1 MSMIGAY
8 ERLSSVLF
16 GVSKPFLNMLSRLEG
31 ADGMWPGR
39 LGHTAEG
46 FASAGPY
53 DLWIQAVSVG
63 EVAVAEAIIA
73 AIEKKAPTLKILV
86 SSSTPAG
93 YARALSSVGRRFS
106 VIPYPL
112 DFPQVVRRITST
124 VRPSVYAC
132 IETELWPNLICS
144 VQRMGARTVLMNAR
158 ISARSFPRYRMLR
171 PVFRPV
177 LAGFS
182 RICAISE
189 VHAARLE
196 ELGVARERIVI
207 TGNAKYEGLLSRPS
221 EARRKALRER
231 LGIGEG
237 TPVLVAGSVRG
248 GEERYLAHV
257 YTRLKARFPDLVLFL
272 VPRHPKR
279 VPSFVKVL
287 DSAGVGHQNWSSIE
301 MEGARKSDLVLVDV
315 IGPLFD
321 LYGLA
326 TAAFVG
332 GSLVPKGGQNLMEP
346 AAWGCPVISGLHTEN
361 FEEARLSLEEAG
373 GGIFVEDL
381 EGMES
386 SLDGILRSRERRESM
401 GQAARLALEGLCR
414 GAATRQA
421 EILLHVLGE
430 AGHEA

>member
-8 ERLSSVLF
+8 ERLAGCLF
-16 GVSKPFLNMLSRLEG
+16 GVSRPFLSTLSRLEG
-31 ADGMWPGR
+31 AGGMWHGR

-46 FASAGPY
+46 FASAGPH

-73 AIEKKAPTLKILV
+73 AIEKKAPALKVLV

-93 YARALSSVGRRFS
+93 YARALSSIGRRCP

-112 DFPQVVRRITST
+112 DFPQVVRRITAA

-132 IETELWPNLICS
+132 LEAELWPNLIRS
-144 VQRMGARTVLMNAR
+144 VRRMGARTVLMNAR
-158 ISARSFPRYRMLR
+158 ISARSFPRYRMFR

-177 LAGFS
+177 IAGFS

-189 VHAARLE
+189 VHAARLA
-196 ELGVARERIVI
+196 ELGADRERIVV

-221 EARRKALRER
+221 EARREALRKR
-231 LGIGEG
+231 LGIGEE
-237 TPVLVAGSVRG
+237 TPVLVAGSLRK
-248 GEERYLAHV
+248 GEERYLVQVSVH
-257 YTRLKARFPDLVLFL
+257 LKDRHPDLVIFL

-279 VPSFVKVL
+279 VPSFVKAL
-287 DSAGVGHQNWSSIE
+287 DSAGLGYQNWSSIE
-301 MEGARKSDLVLVDV
+301 MEGVRKSDLVLVDV

-346 AAWGCPVISGLHTEN
+346 AAWGCPVISGPHTEN
-361 FEEARLSLEEAG
+361 FEEARRSLEGSG
-373 GGIFVEDL
+373 GGIFVEDI
-381 EGMES
+381 EEMES

-401 GQAARLALEGLCR
+401 GQAARLALEGLSQ
-414 GAATRQA
+414 GSATRQA

-430 AGHEA
+430 AGLEA